1 MNRNQQIQAAQN
13 QFMREL
19 QASPARAV
27 TTSVTRGRV
36 EAGLTCHIQ
45 QGRYQVVSDL
55 GSRMGGDGAG
65 PSPSFYA
72 RAGIVGCVAIGIKM
86 AAARSGLDLRSV
98 DVAVETDMDDG
109 ALFGLG
115 ECSAAPLETRIAIAI
130 DTDADA
136 VVVEALVQR
145 VLQMDPWF
153 LAVRDAQCVRT
164 QLLIQEPVLENPAL
178 G

>member
-1 MNRNQQIQAAQN
+1 MNRNQQIQTAQN
-13 QFMREL
+13 QFMRGL
-19 QASPARAV
+19 QASPERAV

-36 EAGLTCHIQ
+36 ETGLMCHIQ
-45 QGRYQVVSDL
+45 QGRYEVVSDL

-86 AAARSGLDLRSV
+86 AAARSGLDLRTV

-115 ECSAAPLETRIAIAI
+115 DRSAAPLETRISIAI
-130 DTDADA
+130 ETDVDEQA
-136 VVVEALVQR
+136 VDALVQR

-153 LAVRDAQCVRT
+153 LALRDAQCVRT
-164 QLLIQEPVLENPAL
+164 QLLIQEPALENPAL

>member
-1 MNRNQQIQAAQN
+1 MNRNQQIQTAQN
-13 QFMREL
+13 QFIREL
-19 QASPARAV
+19 QASPEPTVA
-27 TTSVTRGRV
+27 TSVTRGRV
-36 EAGLTCHIQ
+36 EAGLMCHIQ

-55 GSRMGGDGAG
+55 GKRMGGDGAG

-153 LAVRDAQCVRT
+153 LALRDAQCVRT